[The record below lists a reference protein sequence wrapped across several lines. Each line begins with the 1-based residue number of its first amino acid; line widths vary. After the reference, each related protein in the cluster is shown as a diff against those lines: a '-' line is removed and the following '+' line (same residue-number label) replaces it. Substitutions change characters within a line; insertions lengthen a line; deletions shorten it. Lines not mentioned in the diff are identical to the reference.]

1 MSFVNQSQSVVMQN
15 QRKREITLD
24 TQMKTALM
32 LTYLLTSYT
41 FVDVAVIYKM
51 KYGLIKIS

>member
-1 MSFVNQSQSVVMQN
+1 MQN
-15 QRKREITLD
+15 QNKRKITLD